1 MAEGQAISYTRNAQ
15 VAAAS
20 AKPACGAAGCPS
32 CVKAGLPVLLT
43 RLGLADK
50 GYAEARKGVL
60 APVVKKQGA
69 PDLVA
74 SGYVLR
80 TLRAGYVYAYYEKAH
95 TPELVKQNG
104 WQVFRVDHG
113 GYLTPIPLAM
123 AGKDSEAFTCK
134 RSESYAT
141 AMLFVIPQPKQTKR
155 VWVGFSTSPWSAP
168 TLKKYASH
176 ADLRAKRMACI
187 DAPAGKS
194 EGALGLTA
202 ERVGQCLPDYD
213 AALKPEVLRGA
224 PFPRLIPAK
233 AGQANG
239 AAAVASPDAQDE
251 KEQPV

>member
-1 MAEGQAISYTRNAQ
+1 MAEGQAISYSRNAQ

-20 AKPACGAAGCPS
+20 AKPACGASGCPS

-60 APVVKKQGA
+60 APIVKKLAA

-95 TPELVKQNG
+95 TPELVKQHG

-113 GYLTPIPLAM
+113 GYLMPIPLAM
-123 AGKDSEAFTCK
+123 AGKDDEAFTCK

-194 EGALGLTA
+194 EQAIGLTVEKA
-202 ERVGQCLPDYD
+202 IQCIPDYD
-213 AALKPEVLRGA
+213 IGLRAANTSHLRIEN
-224 PFPRLIPAK
+224 R
-233 AGQANG
+233 
-239 AAAVASPDAQDE
+239 
-251 KEQPV
+251 